1 MFWHLGFPT
10 QIPAIFFFVNNAILL
25 VPHPY
30 LLAFRKGGGV
40 VLSMGSLNK
49 NRTDS
54 SPSSQLGRQEFVFLT
69 MNPVG
74 GYFLRIRKLVRRLF
88 FKY

>member
-30 LLAFRKGGGV
+30 LLAFRKGGV

>member
-1 MFWHLGFPT
+1 M
-10 QIPAIFFFVNNAILL
+10 
-25 VPHPY
+25 
-30 LLAFRKGGGV
+30 
-40 VLSMGSLNK
+40 LSMGSLNK

>member
-10 QIPAIFFFVNNAILL
+10 QIPTIFFFVNNAILL

-30 LLAFRKGGGV
+30 LLAFRKGGV

-88 FKY
+88 LKY

>member
-10 QIPAIFFFVNNAILL
+10 QIPTIFFFVNNAILL

-30 LLAFRKGGGV
+30 LLAFRKGGV

>member
-1 MFWHLGFPT
+1 MLWHLGFPT
-10 QIPAIFFFVNNAILL
+10 QIPTIFFFVNNAILL

-30 LLAFRKGGGV
+30 LLAFRKGGV

-74 GYFLRIRKLVRRLF
+74 GYFLRIRKLVERLF